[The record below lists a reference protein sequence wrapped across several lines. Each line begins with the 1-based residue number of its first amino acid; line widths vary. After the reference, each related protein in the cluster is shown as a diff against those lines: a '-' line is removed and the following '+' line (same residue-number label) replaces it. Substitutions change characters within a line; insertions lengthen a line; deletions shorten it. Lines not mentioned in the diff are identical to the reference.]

1 MKMLLSAWR
10 NVPLQNVA
18 LFFEE
23 TQKLLPSWNSKY
35 ELLGREFIVWIAD
48 SSFKDTIIGKMILK
62 DAVCAEKCSLAKS
75 CSVFEELRNALPFRN
90 SKYEPFGR
98 R

>member
-18 LFFEE
+18 LQLFFEE

-35 ELLGREFIVWIAD
+35 ELLGREFIVWIVD
-48 SSFKDTIIGKMILK
+48 SGFKDTIIGKMILE
-62 DAVCAEKCSLAKS
+62 DAVCAEKCSVAKS
-75 CSVFEELRNALPFRN
+75 CSVDFEEL
-90 SKYEPFGR
+90 
-98 R
+98 